1 MTRHRSL
8 RKQAQQSMGG
18 LNGIMITSKND
29 RMLELLWFVG
39 YCGEFPSQLASR
51 VGGHPEWN
59 RHVKYRAIKEG
70 LVSVSRDKCRQR
82 IIRSLHLTQAGLDY
96 IGARDPVAL
105 SHVLALQGSEN
116 TGRPSIEKILRS
128 HSVAIS
134 MVMAHNAGAAILP
147 QDKPSLMSPQYY
159 SSSRVAADPKSAYY
173 YSPREIRM
181 AIQEYE
187 PNSVAKTSRITGI
200 IVKGHRCYCLYH
212 TGFTRMFWLRN
223 NEENTVAS
231 IDTLLNARDF
241 HCTVYAQVV
250 IGTKMETA
258 KKIGKHRVN
267 SRSRYFTVSD
277 TYNNCFYLENSAR
290 GDELLNTILDEEKQ
304 MQENRMAL
312 MGFNPPAVA
321 TRAYDA
327 LTPDLQRPVILG
339 YQCDLLALLNVDP
352 AIPGFQQSPII
363 LCYDYQV
370 DAIQTIVGPLIEVR
384 SINGGYYREKETCCD
399 S

>member
-1 MTRHRSL
+1 
-8 RKQAQQSMGG
+8 
-18 LNGIMITSKND
+18 MITSKND

-39 YCGEFPSQLASR
+39 YCGEFPSPLASR

-59 RHVKYRAIKEG
+59 RHVKYRAIKDG
-70 LVSVSRDKCRQR
+70 LVTVSRDKDRQR
-82 IIRSLHLTQAGLDY
+82 IIRSLHLTQEGLDY
-96 IGARDPVAL
+96 IGERDPVAL
-105 SHVLALQGSEN
+105 SYVLALQGSET
-116 TGRPSIEKILRS
+116 TGRPSTEKILRS

-134 MVMAHNAGAAILP
+134 IVMAHNAGAAILP
-147 QDKPSLMSPQYY
+147 QDKPSLMSPQYH
-159 SSSRVAADPKSAYY
+159 SSSRVIGNPETAYY
-173 YSPREIRM
+173 FSPREIRA

-231 IDTLLNARDF
+231 IDTLLNARGL
-241 HCTVYAQVV
+241 HCTVFAQVI

-258 KKIGKHRVN
+258 KKIGKHPVN

-277 TYNNCFYLENSAR
+277 AYNNCFYLENSAR
-290 GDELLNTILDEEKQ
+290 GDELLSIILDEEKQ
-304 MQENRMAL
+304 IQENRLAL
-312 MGFNPPAVA
+312 MGFNPPTAA

-327 LTPDLQRPVILG
+327 LSPDRQRPVILG

-352 AIPGFQQSPII
+352 AIPGFRQSPII

-384 SINGGYYREKETCCD
+384 SISGGDNREKESCCD